1 MRAWA
6 KHFVVPACGF
16 VCLLVL
22 VLAGCAVGAVS
33 SPALQVA
40 AHLAALERSHAE
52 ARAIY
57 HAHIDDVPAAR
68 RAEIE
73 RAWALVD
80 GLATRLAVDDVAEL
94 LAQPLAARALAGLAG
109 AAWQVLRAEARR
121 LIEAGAIEPLQAAR
135 LVEMDRR
142 VAALD
147 VAMAQL
153 AAEQA
158 GGRLELLAVA
168 RDLAPLVALV
178 ARTVR

>member
-1 MRAWA
+1 MREWA
-6 KHFVVPACGF
+6 KHFVVPASGF

-33 SPALQVA
+33 SHALQVA

-57 HAHIDDVPAAR
+57 HAHIDDVPAER

-73 RAWALVD
+73 RAWSLVD

-94 LAQPLAARALAGLAG
+94 LAQPAQARALADLAG
-109 AAWQVLRAEARR
+109 AAWQGLRAEARR
-121 LIEAGAIEPLQAAR
+121 LIEVGAIEPLAAAR
-135 LVEMDRR
+135 LAEIDRR
-142 VAALD
+142 VVALD
-147 VAMAQL
+147 VAMAAL

-158 GGRLELLAVA
+158 GARFKLVDVA

-178 ARTVR
+178 ARAVR